1 MFHVVEKYRR
11 QGLGSHLTKEFARKV
26 AGTGIDLVVSIYP
39 DNLVSTKIFQ
49 SLGFKKFGEDV
60 RMKIEKITNSS

>member
-11 QGLGSHLTKEFARKV
+11 HGYGLKLSREFSRRIAE
-26 AGTGIDLVVSIYP
+26 TGLDLVVSVFP

-49 SLGFKKFGEDV
+49 SLGFEKFGEDV
-60 RMKIEKITNSS
+60 RMRIEKL